1 MSRRDGSVLHGLRKL
16 GGNTLRGHILFTLE
30 ETTYALS
37 VDQVRQV
44 EMVER
49 VTPVPTS
56 PSYVL
61 GVTSLRGQVLPVID
75 LRRRLGLPERPPD
88 HHCRLLVVE
97 WKNRVVALVA
107 DSATEFRDIDPA
119 TIMNAPEDVEG
130 DLVNQ
135 LVHVGERTILLLDL
149 DKVLE

>member
-1 MSRRDGSVLHGLRKL
+1 M
-16 GGNTLRGHILFTLE
+16 RGHILFTLE

-135 LVHVGERTILLLDL
+135 LVHVDERTILLLDL

>member
-1 MSRRDGSVLHGLRKL
+1 M
-16 GGNTLRGHILFTLE
+16 RGHILFTLE